1 MRVIMKVLIFFC
13 ALALRLLCLPIA
25 AVLYLAA
32 AVSERA
38 TVALISLII
47 TLEYAKNPDDA
58 ETETEEEQY
67 L

>member
-1 MRVIMKVLIFFC
+1 MHVIMKVLVVFYAI
-13 ALALRLLCLPIA
+13 ALRIFCLPIA
-25 AVLYLAA
+25 AVLYIAA
-32 AVSERA
+32 AASERA

-58 ETETEEEQY
+58 ERETEEEQC

>member
-1 MRVIMKVLIFFC
+1 MRVITKVLIFFC
-13 ALALRLLCLPIA
+13 ALALRILCLPIA

-47 TLEYAKNPDDA
+47 TLEYAKDPDDA
-58 ETETEEEQY
+58 ERETEGKQC